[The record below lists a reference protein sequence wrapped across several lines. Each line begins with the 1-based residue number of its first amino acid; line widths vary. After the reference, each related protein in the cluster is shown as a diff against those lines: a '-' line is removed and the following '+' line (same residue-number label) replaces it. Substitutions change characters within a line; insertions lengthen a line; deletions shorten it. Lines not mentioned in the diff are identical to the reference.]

1 MPATNRQRQDAAS
14 AVRRMAQLKV
24 SEVDAAV
31 GEGTTDGCHL
41 SGPVLQGDTHDTE
54 PMPE

>member
-24 SEVDAAV
+24 PEVDAAV

-41 SGPVLQGDTHDTE
+41 SGPVLEGDTYDTE